1 MYLCLIHSEQF
12 LCLDPES
19 LPTSKMEFFTRLV
32 NTWKLLSIQILSQGV
47 HLKCGRVL
55 EFAFDNQITNAI
67 FYVRLAF
74 SQSFIRE
81 Q

>member
-1 MYLCLIHSEQF
+1 M
-12 LCLDPES
+12 
-19 LPTSKMEFFTRLV
+19 
-32 NTWKLLSIQILSQGV
+32 QILSQGV

-55 EFAFDNQITNAI
+55 EFALDNQITNAV
-67 FYVRLAF
+67 FYVRFAF